1 MLYKHIF
8 IILLMTTKT
17 VKDERGNWEVSFFQK
32 EYKPNQEAYLKVS
45 MKPENGFNPENIH
58 DYISPQV
65 SKEEQLVEKKK
76 RNDPLKKTEEII
88 LSNYLMKEEAKR
100 AADIEAI
107 KTSGF
112 SARVTTNEGRTRLLL
127 YTLKYH
133 LSKNNT
139 RDVANI
145 YFRLMEEQFVVT
157 PELNT
162 EYSKEL
168 TKMKTIIET
177 MGHFELVRLQFN
189 DFHSQMP
196 PLNIKGFRKLDPWQI
211 EVIKN
216 IDEGVSTIVNAP
228 TSAGKSVLSGYATT
242 KGNILFVVPTDAL
255 AWQMSAYFG
264 NIIGTNVPI
273 LTATYQTFP
282 KRYEMIECLNKS
294 NVIVGTADTIVKY
307 LPYIKIKIDWV
318 VFDEIHMI
326 GKMEGSAME
335 QIAKYLTNIPVLA
348 LSATIGNT
356 DELITWFQKI
366 SPLQPM
372 RKVIC
377 TKRFFNLQR
386 YYYDNMTNNMV
397 TLNPL
402 ALVEEQH
409 IADGSIMTKSLQPTP
424 PDAWDLAIKINDIIP
439 TSKLYPANYFSE
451 NVRIEL
457 DEAIKYYYDMVQYLV
472 EEYKTNPENVMKV
485 INSYKYNS
493 IENHT
498 FDLVKLAFKLKED
511 NKAPAIIFQKN
522 TSACKRMAR
531 EFAKNLEQLENAAH
545 PKLYQERL
553 RIIKAASRQ
562 ENGKKDEST
571 VDANSNK
578 ALKQM
583 LGKTKL
589 KKDGYGV
596 STIKKE
602 ADTIVPPALQEPHS
616 DFILNSIQYFSEST
630 VEGWAKDLKR
640 YFENSGEFYHF
651 MIKLLWRGV
660 GVYAKGLP
668 DPYLRLVQTLACM
681 KQLAIVF
688 SDKELVFGVSMPFR
702 TVVITRDDRLI
713 DDMDAMTFHQMS
725 GRAGRR
731 GLDKEGNVVFAGYS
745 WERIKELSIS
755 TTPIVLGMNRVN
767 YALVQA
773 NMISKQYDTKQNWEN
788 VGINY
793 LDKNIID
800 EDATEFMESIKSN
813 YNGGWSLSIKED
825 INHLHMN
832 WEFRDSEECVL
843 VSYLL
848 PYLRRA
854 FEMRDHNKEKN
865 QTDLAHILCRFIS
878 TVAPSSDE
886 NIMEEPD
893 ILAIS
898 PYNLM
903 KSELED
909 LQLDVLG
916 QVDDKLYQSIQMN
929 SIYKLDSEDET
940 DVLRNRLLEFGEK
953 LKCIQ
958 HYFFHSKI
966 VGMSK
971 LMGKL
976 FTRIWWIYHSSSPIS
991 KPLETYDME

>member
-1 MLYKHIF
+1 M
-8 IILLMTTKT
+8 LLMTTKI
-17 VKDERGNWEVSFFQK
+17 VKDERGNWEVSFFQR
-32 EYKPNQEAYLKVS
+32 EQNPNQEAFLKVS
-45 MKPENGFNPENIH
+45 MKPENGFNPKNIH
-58 DYISPQV
+58 DYISPQA
-65 SKEEQLVEKKK
+65 SKEELLVEKKK
-76 RNDPLKKTEEII
+76 KNEPLKKTEEII
-88 LSNYLMKEEAKR
+88 LANYLVKEEAKR
-100 AADIEAI
+100 IADIEAI
-107 KTSGF
+107 RTSGF

-145 YFRLMEEQFVVT
+145 YLRLMEEQFVVT
-157 PELNT
+157 PEMST

-168 TKMKTIIET
+168 AKMKTIVET
-177 MGHFELVRLQFN
+177 MGHYELVRLQFN

-273 LTATYQTFP
+273 LTETYQTFP
-282 KRYEMIECLNKS
+282 KRYEMIDCLNKS
-294 NVIVGTADTIVKY
+294 SVIVGTADTIVKY

-326 GKMEGSAME
+326 GKPEGSAME
-335 QIAKYLTNIPVLA
+335 QIAKYLTNVPILA

-356 DELITWFQKI
+356 DELISWFQTI

-386 YYYDNMTNNMV
+386 YYYDDTQNTMV
-397 TLNPL
+397 SLNPL
-402 ALVEEQH
+402 ALVDEQQ

-424 PDAWDLAIKINDIIP
+424 PDAWDLAMKINDIIP
-439 TSKLYPANYFSE
+439 TNKFHPAKYFTE
-451 NVRIEL
+451 NTRIEL
-457 DEAIKYYYDMVQYLV
+457 DEAIKYYYDMVAYMV
-472 EEYKTNPENVMKV
+472 EEYKTRPELVMQV

-493 IENHT
+493 IENHAV
-498 FDLVKLAFKLKED
+498 DLVKLAFKLKED

-522 TSACKRMAR
+522 TSVCKRMAR
-531 EFAKNLEQLENAAH
+531 EFAKNIENLENAAH

-553 RIIKAASRQ
+553 RIIKAAERQ
-562 ENGKKDEST
+562 ENGKKDDSN

-596 STIKKE
+596 SSIKKE
-602 ADTIVPPALQEPHS
+602 AEVIVPPALQEPHS
-616 DFILNSIQYFSEST
+616 DFILNSIQYFSEAT
-630 VEGWAKDLKR
+630 VEGWAKDLRR
-640 YFENSGEFYHF
+640 YFENAGDFYHF

-702 TVVITRDDRLI
+702 TVVITRDDKLV
-713 DDMDAMTFHQMS
+713 DDLDAMTFHQMS

-755 TTPIVLGMNRVN
+755 TVPTVLGMNRVN
-767 YALVQA
+767 YGLVQA
-773 NMISKQYDTKQNWEN
+773 NMISEQYNTKQNWEK

-793 LDKNIID
+793 LDKNITE
-800 EDATEFMESIKSN
+800 EDAIEFMESIKSN
-813 YNGGWSLSIKED
+813 YNGGWALAMKED

-832 WEFRDSEECVL
+832 WEFRDSEDCVL
-843 VSYLL
+843 VSYLI

-854 FEMRDHNKEKN
+854 FEMKDHTKEKN
-865 QTDLAHILCRFIS
+865 QTDLAHFLCRFIS
-878 TVAPSSDE
+878 TVVPSTDE
-886 NIMEEPD
+886 NIMEEPE
-893 ILAIS
+893 ILLSS
-898 PYNLM
+898 PYNMM
-903 KSELED
+903 KSELDD
-909 LQLDVLG
+909 LQLVVLK

-929 SIYKLDSEDET
+929 SIYKLDSEEET
-940 DVLRNRLLEFGEK
+940 DILRNRLLEFGEK
-953 LKCIQ
+953 LKYIQ

-991 KPLETYDME
+991 KPLETYDNE